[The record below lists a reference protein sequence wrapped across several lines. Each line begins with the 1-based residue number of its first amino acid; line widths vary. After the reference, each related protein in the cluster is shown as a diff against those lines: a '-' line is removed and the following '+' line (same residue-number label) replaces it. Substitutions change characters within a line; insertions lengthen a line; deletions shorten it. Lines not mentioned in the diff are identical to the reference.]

1 MRVSALKRGITAVIA
16 ACVLALLIAAC
27 VIASFRPK
35 RDGVQSDSAPDSFSI
50 TGDNYIAYQSDGQC
64 SAYAAA
70 YVMRSL
76 GTQISGEELYPDI
89 GRTFGFVSP
98 QSLAKT
104 FAAYGYNA
112 AAYHGDISA
121 LKARVAEGVPVIAF
135 ISIPNDTHYVAVTGY
150 DKDFLYLADS
160 LPENANAAEPWY
172 NRKVSAAEFAELWR
186 TDTVLPDNVYIVVK
200 PLE

>member
-1 MRVSALKRGITAVIA
+1 MRVSALKRRLAIAA
-16 ACVLALLIAAC
+16 ACVLALLIAAA
-27 VIASFRPK
+27 VIAAFRPK
-35 RDGVQSDSAPDSFSI
+35 RDGVQGDSAPDSFSI

-64 SAYAAA
+64 SAFAAA

-104 FAAYGYNA
+104 FAAYGFSA

-121 LKARVAEGVPVIAF
+121 LKARVAEGVPIIAF
-135 ISIPNDTHYVAVTGY
+135 ISIPGDTHYVAVTGY
-150 DKDFLYLADS
+150 DEDFLYLADS

-172 NRKVSAAEFAELWR
+172 NRKVSAAEFSELWR
-186 TDTVLPDNVYIVVK
+186 TDTILPDNVYIVVK

>member
-1 MRVSALKRGITAVIA
+1 MIA

-35 RDGVQSDSAPDSFSI
+35 RDGVQGDSAPDSFSI

-76 GTQISGEELYPDI
+76 GTQTDGEELYPDI
-89 GRTFGFVSP
+89 ERTFGFVSP
-98 QSLAKT
+98 KSLAKT

-135 ISIPNDTHYVAVTGY
+135 ISIPGDTHYVAVTGY

-160 LPENANAAEPWY
+160 LLENANAAEPWY

-186 TDTVLPDNVYIVVK
+186 TGTVLPDNVYIVVK